1 MAFASGKDFEEEKAV
16 QKIVANDSSMPMS
29 LAAIGIGLLSLA
41 TTLGV
46 RMRRG
51 LQSASVLGSDMSVA
65 MAPASGDNFLELET
79 QGSAGQNSRSVG
91 WGQMSSQNSS
101 PLTPCYAFGSFGQ
114 KKAEPS
120 TPARR
125 PTSSGMSEMP
135 SAALPWTTTT
145 LTGELVGDVG
155 FDPLGFSKYAPGAWW
170 QGDEGDGSLKIFRE
184 AELMHGRIAQLAC
197 LGFVFPEIAHFPG
210 NESVGQDAF
219 GVMNPFLA
227 VDAVPKAGWYQ
238 ILAFMVS
245 LEVLRLNRLKDPDY
259 SPGDL
264 GLGQG
269 PGRWNPFGFEYTQEE
284 YEEKQLQEIKH
295 CRLAMLGFLGL
306 ASKASGNDIG
316 ILENLGYSFSRPEFV
331 SKAGFYFPEG
341 I

>member
-1 MAFASGKDFEEEKAV
+1 
-16 QKIVANDSSMPMS
+16 MP
-29 LAAIGIGLLSLA
+29 
-41 TTLGV
+41 
-46 RMRRG
+46 
-51 LQSASVLGSDMSVA
+51 
-65 MAPASGDNFLELET
+65 
-79 QGSAGQNSRSVG
+79 
-91 WGQMSSQNSS
+91 SQNSS
-101 PLTPCYAFGSFGQ
+101 PLSLCYAEKSSFGFSFGSFGQ
-114 KKAEPS
+114 KKAAPS

-135 SAALPWTTTT
+135 SAALPWTTTN

-170 QGDEGDGSLKIFRE
+170 QGDEGDGSLNIFRE

-210 NESVGQDAF
+210 NEAVGQDAF

-227 VDAVPKAGWYQ
+227 IDAVPKAGLYQ
-238 ILAFMVS
+238 ILAFMIS

-259 SPGDL
+259 IPGDL

-269 PGRWNPFGFEYTQEE
+269 PGRWNPFGFEYTAEE
-284 YEEKQLQEIKH
+284 YAEKQLQEIKH